1 MPSNLVSYCL
11 IRYIRS
17 KNRANLKYKLTPNN
31 MADMTEKE
39 VHLHKGLLHDK
50 KSKKS
55 KKIKSSTLPFNQSV
69 MQTGLVPE
77 QLDWRD
83 YGTLTNTIDHFHA
96 SIFKSNKLTL

>member
-1 MPSNLVSYCL
+1 MTSTLASICL
-11 IRYIRS
+11 FRYIRS

-39 VHLHKGLLHDK
+39 VDLHRGLLHEK

-55 KKIKSSTLPFNQSV
+55 KKFKKFDSSTLSFNQSV
-69 MQTGLVPE
+69 MQTNLVPE

-83 YGTLTNTIDHFHA
+83 YGT
-96 SIFKSNKLTL
+96 